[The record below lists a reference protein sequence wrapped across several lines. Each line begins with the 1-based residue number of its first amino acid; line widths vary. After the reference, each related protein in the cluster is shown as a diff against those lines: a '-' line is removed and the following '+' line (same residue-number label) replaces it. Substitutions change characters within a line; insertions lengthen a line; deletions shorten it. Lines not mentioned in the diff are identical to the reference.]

1 MSAGIDHYIK
11 PEAAVTLYG
20 LFIERAK
27 CMPDSVAYRYFD
39 NRQEV
44 WLALTWAQMRDQVAR
59 WQAALLRENLAAGD
73 RVAVMLRNCPQW
85 VMFEQAAMSLGLVV
99 VPLYT
104 VDRPDNAAYIIDNA
118 QARVLLFE
126 TAEQWQEISSVHD
139 QLGCVQRM
147 VSLDKIAA
155 DDEGGCDTLLD
166 SSRLREQP
174 PAVPDG
180 TTSHSTRRAS
190 NAHQVDGCPAPTD
203 SVAPCQ
209 DVRLSHAEDWLPAE
223 AVLQPERFRQRDELA
238 TIIYTSG
245 TTGKPKGVMLS
256 HHNILYNAYASL
268 NTFREGLGSSDI
280 FLSFLPLSHTFER
293 TAGYY
298 MAMMAGAAVGY
309 ARSIPLLADDMKII
323 RPTVLA
329 SVPRIYE
336 RIYNAIHTKLE
347 EGPPLTHKLFTLTV
361 DVGWDRFEY
370 QQGRGAWTAKMLLWP
385 LLKKLVAAKVMDR
398 LGGRLRLSVSGGAAL
413 PPKVSRLFI
422 ALGLPLV
429 QGYGMTETSPVV
441 CVNHVEDNRPSTVG
455 PPLEGIQVR
464 IGEQNALLVKGP
476 CNMLG
481 YWNNPEATA
490 AMIDKD
496 GWLNTGDT
504 ASIGQSGHVTIT
516 GRLKEIIVMS
526 NGEKVPPAD
535 MEEAILRDNL
545 FDQVMVYGEGHST
558 LLVLAVLN
566 PGKWKEL
573 AQQAGVRADMP
584 ESLHDTRVEKP
595 VLQRIAEQIKG
606 FPGYAK
612 VRRVL
617 LQTEPWSIENDMMT
631 PTLKLKRAKVAAH
644 FSEQIKQLYEGR

>member
-1 MSAGIDHYIK
+1 MSSGIDHYIK
-11 PEAAVTLYG
+11 PEEAVTLHG
-20 LFIERAK
+20 LFLERVK
-27 CMPDSVAYRYFD
+27 CTPDTVAYRYFD
-39 NRQEV
+39 SRQNA
-44 WLALTWAQMRDQVAR
+44 WLALTWMQMLDQMAR

-73 RVAVMLRNCPQW
+73 RVALMLRNCPQW

-104 VDRPDNAAYIIDNA
+104 VDRPDNAAYIINNA
-118 QARVLLFE
+118 EAKVLLFE
-126 TAEQWQEISSVHD
+126 TEEQWQEIRSVCG

-147 VSLDKIAA
+147 VSLDKISAG
-155 DDEGGCDTLLD
+155 E
-166 SSRLREQP
+166 EP
-174 PAVPDG
+174 
-180 TTSHSTRRAS
+180 
-190 NAHQVDGCPAPTD
+190 
-203 SVAPCQ
+203 
-209 DVRLSHAEDWLPAE
+209 RLSHADEWLPDTAI
-223 AVLQPERFRQRDELA
+223 LHPERSRNRDELA

-256 HHNILYNAYASL
+256 HYNIIYNAYASL
-268 NTFREGLGSSDI
+268 NTFREGLDGNDI

-309 ARSIPLLADDMKII
+309 ARSIPLLADDMTII

-336 RIYNAIHTKLE
+336 RIYNAIHEKLE
-347 EGPPLTHKLFTLTV
+347 EGPPLRHKLFTLTV
-361 DVGWDRFEY
+361 EVGWDRFEH
-370 QQGRGAWTAKMLLWP
+370 QQGRGKWTAKMLLWP
-385 LLKKLVAAKVMDR
+385 VLKKLVADKVMDR

-464 IGEQNALLVKGP
+464 IGAQNALLVKGP

-504 ASIGQSGHVTIT
+504 ASISSSGHVVIT

-535 MEEAILRDNL
+535 MEEAIMRDHL
-545 FDQVMVYGEGHST
+545 FDQVMVHGEGHST
-558 LLVLAVLN
+558 LLVIAVVN
-566 PGKWKEL
+566 PDKWKTF
-573 AQQAGVRADMP
+573 ARQVGVRDDMP
-584 ESLHDTRVEKP
+584 ESLHDTRVEQQ
-595 VLQRIAEQIKG
+595 VLERIAAQIKE

-617 LQTEPWSIENDMMT
+617 LQTEPWSIENGMMT
-631 PTLKLKRAKVAAH
+631 PTLKLKRAQVVGRFTK
-644 FSEQIKQLYEGR
+644 EIDQLYEGR

>member
-1 MSAGIDHYIK
+1 MPGRIEHYIK
-11 PEAAVTLYG
+11 PEQAVTLHG
-20 LFIERAK
+20 LFLERVK
-27 CMPDSVAYRYFD
+27 RTPDTLAYRYFD
-39 NRQEV
+39 IHRET
-44 WLALTWAQMRDQVAR
+44 WLDLTWAQMRDQVAR
-59 WQAALLRENLAAGD
+59 WQAALLRENLAPGD
-73 RVAVMLRNCPQW
+73 RVALMLRNCPEW

-104 VDRPDNAAYIIDNA
+104 VDRADNAAYIINNA
-118 QARVLLFE
+118 AARVLLFE
-126 TAEQWQEISSVHD
+126 TGEQWQSMRSVRD

-147 VSLDKIAA
+147 VSLEKIAPDEIAPDNITPEKITRA
-155 DDEGGCDTLLD
+155 DE
-166 SSRLREQP
+166 P
-174 PAVPDG
+174 
-180 TTSHSTRRAS
+180 
-190 NAHQVDGCPAPTD
+190 
-203 SVAPCQ
+203 
-209 DVRLSHAEDWLPAE
+209 RLSHAAEWLPVNAT
-223 AVLQPERFRQRDELA
+223 LQPERPRNRDELA

-268 NTFREGLGSSDI
+268 ITFKEGLDSSDI

-298 MAMMAGAAVGY
+298 MAMMAGASVGY
-309 ARSIPLLADDMKII
+309 ARSIPLLADDLKII

-336 RIYNAIHTKLE
+336 RNYNAIHAKLE
-347 EGPPLTHKLFTLTV
+347 EGPPLRHKLFTLTV
-361 DVGWDRFEY
+361 EVGWDRFEY
-370 QQGRGAWTAKMLLWP
+370 QQGRGKWTPKMLLWP
-385 LLKKLVAAKVMDR
+385 LLRKIVADKVMNR

-441 CVNHVEDNRPSTVG
+441 CVNRVEDNRPSTVG
-455 PPLEGIQVR
+455 PPLEGIQIR

-490 AMIDKD
+490 AMIARD

-504 ASIGQSGHVTIT
+504 ASIGQGGHVTIT

-535 MEEAILRDNL
+535 MEEAIMRDNL
-545 FDQVMVYGEGHST
+545 FDQVMVYGEGRPV
-558 LLVLAVLN
+558 LLVLAVVN
-566 PGKWKEL
+566 PDRWKEL
-573 AQQAGVRADMP
+573 AEQVGLRPDMP
-584 ESLHDTRVEKP
+584 ESLHDSRIEQRVLE
-595 VLQRIAEQIKG
+595 RIAEQIRE

-612 VRRVL
+612 VRRAL
-617 LQTEPWSIENDMMT
+617 LQTEPWSIENGLMT
-631 PTLKLKRAKVAAH
+631 PTLKLKRARVVAQ
-644 FSEQIKQLYEGR
+644 FSSQIDQLYEGR